1 MEHNSD
7 GVFFFG
13 GITIAWFLLASI
25 LKHKTLQTRAEE
37 STKLNNNIVLPIQQK
52 IIIDPILNKSALS
65 LNKTGHL
72 VLGVAGGSG
81 SGKTTLANAI
91 LAALGPENIAF
102 ISHDSYYRDLSHLTI
117 AERAN
122 NNFDHPD
129 SLETSLLVRHV
140 QQLKKNFPVQVPVY
154 DYGTHT
160 RTNNFIEVIPKPVI
174 LVEGILIFS
183 DPELCAEMDIK
194 IFVDTDDDLRFIRR
208 LRRDIAERDRTVES
222 VVQQYLKTVRPMHT
236 QYVVP
241 SRLKA
246 DMIVPVGVN
255 AVALD
260 MLVSRLQRV
269 LATE

>member
-1 MEHNSD
+1 MECNVDS
-7 GVFFFG
+7 VFFFG
-13 GITIAWFLLASI
+13 GITLAWVLLASTFK
-25 LKHKTLQTRAEE
+25 LKHVPTSPKD
-37 STKLNNNIVLPIQQK
+37 SSKYSSDILPIQQK
-52 IIIDPILNKSALS
+52 LIIDPILSKSALS
-65 LNKTGHL
+65 LNTTGHL

-81 SGKTTLANAI
+81 SGKTTLASAI

-102 ISHDSYYRDLSHLTI
+102 ISHDSYYRDLSHLTM
-117 AERAN
+117 EKRAD

-129 SLETSLLVRHV
+129 SLETSLLVHHV
-140 QQLKKNFPVQVPVY
+140 KQLKKNLPVRVPVY
-154 DYGTHT
+154 DYGTHS
-160 RTNNFIEVIPKPVI
+160 RTQSFIEVLPRPII

-183 DPELCAEMDIK
+183 DPELCTEMDIK

-208 LRRDIAERDRTVES
+208 LQRDIAERDRTVDS

-236 QYVVP
+236 QFVAP

-255 AVALD
+255 SVALD